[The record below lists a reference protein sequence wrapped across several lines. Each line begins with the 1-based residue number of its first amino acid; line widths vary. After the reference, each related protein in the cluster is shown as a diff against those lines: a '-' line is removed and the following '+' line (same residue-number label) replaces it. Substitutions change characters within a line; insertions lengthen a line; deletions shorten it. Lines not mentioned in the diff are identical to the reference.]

1 MDSDKKRRHFGY
13 VSIGFSPREVNFI
26 VAIGVLKTVECHN
39 VGLGTAREQYPR
51 EVNELDELE
60 GLESDQ
66 FVEVTRNDETAQ
78 GCNSEGETYDTD
90 CLLA

>member
-1 MDSDKKRRHFGY
+1 M
-13 VSIGFSPREVNFI
+13 
-26 VAIGVLKTVECHN
+26 
-39 VGLGTAREQYPR
+39 GTAREQYPR

-90 CLLA
+90 CLLAGVRAITFVVELFVFAGYFKK

>member
-1 MDSDKKRRHFGY
+1 MNFEEYWRHFGY
-13 VSIGFSPREVNFI
+13 VRIGLGSRKIDLI
-26 VAIGVLKTVECHN
+26 VAVGVLKTVECHN
-39 VGLGTAREQYPR
+39 VGLGTAREQYSG

-78 GCNSEGETYDTD
+78 GCNSKD
-90 CLLA
+90 